1 MWTGLNKKL
10 ANPEAKRHKPVAVL
24 ELELALKEFVLCY
37 QHKTILSDAILIEKA
52 KLLANELEIPQET
65 LQFSNRWLQ
74 KFKERNSIRQVKLH
88 GEANSADENAIA
100 EALPLLQN
108 KCAEYPPD
116 RIYNMNETGLFYQLE
131 PDRTLATKWL
141 SGRKKSKERLSVA
154 LCANADR
161 SHKLPPL
168 IIGKYANPRCFKN
181 VNIGNLPMSYRN
193 NAKAWMLAT
202 IFQEWLQEFDY
213 QVSIKHDK
221 QRVLLLLD
229 NCTSHKINN
238 LVLEN
243 VEVYF
248 LPPNTTSKLQPM
260 DSGIIMSFKKHY
272 RHHHIRWIL
281 EQVEAGQLIQDLK
294 MNVLQAIQYNYY
306 SRDNDENDDSNI
318 DSELNRAIEALHL
331 SDMMQ
336 VKEFLTIPEEDVIY
350 EFLNISEFEDMFK
363 SGTTDHPDEVDDS
376 SEMEIIHINEALRSL
391 KTVNLFLLQQEN
403 AGEQIKLAD
412 KIEKF
417 IRKRKFNS
425 MQQTTIDQYFV

>member
-1 MWTGLNKKL
+1 MPKKNISLSDIQKYELCLYARDNKKTRTQYVDWVEQKWGVRVNESTITRTLQSKEKRLTTEL

-52 KLLANELEIPQET
+52 KLLANKLEVPQGT

-74 KFKERNSIRQVKLH
+74 KFKERNSIHQVKLH

-108 KCAEYPPD
+108 KCTEYPPD
-116 RIYNMNETGLFYQLE
+116 RIYNMDETGLFYRLE
-131 PDRTLATKWL
+131 PDRTLATKRL

-168 IIGKYANPRCFKN
+168 IIGKYANLRCFKN
-181 VNIGNLPMSYRN
+181 VNIGNLPMFYRN

-213 QVSIKHDK
+213 QVGIKHDK

-272 RHHHIRWIL
+272 RHHHIR
-281 EQVEAGQLIQDLK
+281 
-294 MNVLQAIQYNYY
+294 
-306 SRDNDENDDSNI
+306 
-318 DSELNRAIEALHL
+318 
-331 SDMMQ
+331 
-336 VKEFLTIPEEDVIY
+336 
-350 EFLNISEFEDMFK
+350 
-363 SGTTDHPDEVDDS
+363 
-376 SEMEIIHINEALRSL
+376 
-391 KTVNLFLLQQEN
+391 
-403 AGEQIKLAD
+403 
-412 KIEKF
+412 
-417 IRKRKFNS
+417 
-425 MQQTTIDQYFV
+425 

>member
-1 MWTGLNKKL
+1 MPKKNISLSDIQKYELCLYARDNKKTRTQYVDWVEQKWGVRVNESTITRTLQSKEKRLTTEL
-10 ANPEAKRHKPVAVL
+10 ANPEAKRHKPVAVP
-24 ELELALKEFVLCY
+24 ELELALKEF
-37 QHKTILSDAILIEKA
+37 
-52 KLLANELEIPQET
+52 
-65 LQFSNRWLQ
+65 FSNGWLQ

-88 GEANSADENAIA
+88 EEANSADENAIA

-116 RIYNMNETGLFYQLE
+116 HIYNMDETGLFY
-131 PDRTLATKWL
+131 R
-141 SGRKKSKERLSVA
+141 KERLSVA
-154 LCANADR
+154 LCANADG

-213 QVSIKHDK
+213 QVGIKHDK

-229 NCTSHKINN
+229 NYTSHKINN

-248 LPPNTTSKLQPM
+248 LPPNMTSKLQPIN
-260 DSGIIMSFKKHY
+260 SGII
-272 RHHHIRWIL
+272 IWIL

-294 MNVLQAIQYNYY
+294 MNVLQAIQYIIQDAIP
-306 SRDNDENDDSNI
+306 RDNDENDDSNI

-350 EFLNISEFEDMFK
+350 EFHNISEFEDMFK
-363 SGTTDHPDEVDDS
+363 SWTTDHPDEVDDS

-403 AGEQIKLAD
+403 AGEQIKLAG